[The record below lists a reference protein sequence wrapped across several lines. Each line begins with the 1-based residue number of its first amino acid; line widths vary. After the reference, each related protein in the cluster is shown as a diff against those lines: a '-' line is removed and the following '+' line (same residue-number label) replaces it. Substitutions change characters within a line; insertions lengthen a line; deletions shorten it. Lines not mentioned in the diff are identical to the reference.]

1 MMLCDE
7 LEIERRISL
16 HGYNGQNPYNQP
28 NDGQHWLPSDMYGGD
43 FRITPGQGGSPGQ
56 GGPPGGFPPGFQPG
70 PGGPG
75 GPGGFPGGGPGGF
88 PGGGP
93 GGFPGG
99 GPGQGPSGPPQGPPP
114 SFTPQQGGQGGQF
127 GVQAVDPGSIRGCL
141 YRYTYVWLDN
151 RQRFWFYPT
160 YVGRRSVSGYRW
172 TGFFWVYY
180 GIDLRRIDSFQCY

>member
-1 MMLCDE
+1 MN
-7 LEIERRISL
+7 
-16 HGYNGQNPYNQP
+16 GYNGQHGPYRQP
-28 NDGQHWLPSDMYGGD
+28 DDDDQFSPFNFLGQLIG
-43 FRITPGQGGSPGQ
+43 FPGQS
-56 GGPPGGFPPGFQPG
+56 PGGFPPGQGFG
-70 PGGPG
+70 PGGFPGGGPGGFPG

-99 GPGQGPSGPPQGPPP
+99 LGQGPSGPPQGPPP
-114 SFTPQQGGQGGQF
+114 SFTPQQGGQY

-180 GIDLRRIDSFQCY
+180 GVDLRRIDSFQCY